1 MEQNQFKCKLVGQ
14 KMLTPSVLQL
24 TFERMDGCP
33 LVFLPG
39 QFITF
44 LLPHANGQYVR
55 RSYSLSNSPQA
66 SATFDVTIAPVA
78 GGFATNILFQLN
90 LGDELLATGPAG
102 RLVLHETETPTQYL
116 FVATGT
122 GIAPYRSMLPTL
134 AQRLE
139 AHQTMKAT
147 ILLGVRHTEDILYA
161 ADFLSFA
168 EKYNRFCFRAYLSR
182 EPAPTLPYQHMG
194 YVQTAFCTL
203 NLNPTTDLV
212 YLCGNPQMIDT
223 SITQLKAMGFG
234 STALRLEKYT
244 SKKVATP

>member
-1 MEQNQFKCKLVGQ
+1 
-14 KMLTPSVLQL
+14 MLTTSVLQL
-24 TFERMDGCP
+24 TFERTDGCP
-33 LVFLPG
+33 LGFLPG

-44 LLPHANGQYVR
+44 LLPHTNGQCVR

-66 SATFDVTIAPVA
+66 SAAFDVAIAPVA

-102 RLVLHETETPTQYL
+102 RLVLHETETPIQYV

-134 AQRLE
+134 AQRL
-139 AHQTMKAT
+139 ATHQTMKAT
-147 ILLGVRHTEDILYA
+147 ILLGVRRTEDILYA
-161 ADFLSFA
+161 EDFLNFA

-182 EPAPTLPYQHMG
+182 EPTPTLPYQYTG

-203 NLNPTTDLV
+203 NLNPATDLV
-212 YLCGNPQMIDT
+212 YLCGNPQMIDAG
-223 SITQLKAMGFG
+223 ITQLKAMGFG
-234 STALRLEKYT
+234 PTALRLEKYT
-244 SKKVATP
+244 SKKVATA